1 MSTDMAM
8 SDIVTNVGTFVTA
21 VGSNAVLQTVV
32 VLLIAAAIG
41 RLAFRTIKR
50 FVK

>member
-8 SDIVTNVGTFVTA
+8 TDILSNVGTFVSA
-21 VGSNAVLQTVV
+21 VGSNAVLTTVV
-32 VLLIAAAIG
+32 VLLITAAIG